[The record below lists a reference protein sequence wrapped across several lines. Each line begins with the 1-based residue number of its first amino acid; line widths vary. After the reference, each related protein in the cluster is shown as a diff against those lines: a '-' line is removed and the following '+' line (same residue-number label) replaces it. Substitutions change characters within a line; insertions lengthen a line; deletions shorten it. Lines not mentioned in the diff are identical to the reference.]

1 MAQITL
7 NIYEIGLFFAMIC
20 GRIVY
25 KPGIWEKLSLIYR
38 EICHIFDQLP
48 RVYLLL
54 FSDEIV
60 RQQKISAVL
69 PTLEEGHLQ
78 TDKQVFTYLS

>member
-1 MAQITL
+1 
-7 NIYEIGLFFAMIC
+7 MIC

-25 KPGIWEKLSLIYR
+25 KPSIWGKLSLIYR

-54 FSDEIV
+54 FS
-60 RQQKISAVL
+60 
-69 PTLEEGHLQ
+69 EGI
-78 TDKQVFTYLS
+78 